1 MIITRTPLR
10 ISFFGGGTDLP
21 GYYRQHEGEV
31 LSTTINKYLYIT
43 CRHMPPFWDYKHR
56 FVYGSK
62 TELVSELNEIDHPAI
77 RETLRFLKIRYGVDM
92 HYNTDIP
99 ARSGIGSSSS
109 FTVGLL
115 NALNGLE
122 GRISSKRQLM
132 RDSIYIEQEMIKE
145 PVGAQDQTAAAFG
158 GLNHI
163 IFRKDG
169 EIEVRPV
176 TIPQKRVEM
185 LNSYLLLVFTGFQR
199 YSKNIEGKKIE
210 NIKQNLSRLDEMKR
224 YVSDALQIL
233 NSDAD
238 IREFGALLN
247 ETWCKKKLLADNVT
261 DQRIDEM
268 YNMGMKNGAIGGKL
282 LGAGGGGF
290 MLFFVSPE
298 NRDNLKRVMNNYVCV
313 PFRFEN
319 TGSQVIYYKQE
330 DESL

>member
-62 TELVSELNEIDHPAI
+62 TELVSELDEIDHPAI
-77 RETLRFLKIRYGVDM
+77 RETLRFLKIGYGVDM

-132 RDSIYIEQEMIKE
+132 RDSIFIEQEMIKE

-176 TIPQKRVEM
+176 TISQKRVEI

-210 NIKQNLSRLDEMKR
+210 NIGQNISNLDEMKH
-224 YVSDALQIL
+224 YVSDALHIL

-247 ETWCKKKLLADNVT
+247 ETWNKKKQLADNVT

-268 YNMGMKNGAIGGKL
+268 YSMGLENGAIGGKL

-290 MLFFVSPE
+290 MLFFVPPE
-298 NRDNLKRVMNNYVCV
+298 NRDTLKRVMANYVCV

-330 DESL
+330 DERL

>member
-21 GYYRQHEGEV
+21 DYYRQHEGEV

-62 TELVSELNEIDHPAI
+62 TELVSELDEIDHPAI
-77 RETLRFLKIRYGVDM
+77 RETLRYLKIDHGVDM

-99 ARSGIGSSSS
+99 AKSGIGSSSS

-122 GRISSKRQLM
+122 GKISSKYQLM

-158 GLNHI
+158 GFNHI
-163 IFRKDG
+163 IFHKDG
-169 EIEVRPV
+169 EIAVRPV
-176 TIPQKRVEM
+176 TIPQKRVEE
-185 LNSYLLLVFTGFQR
+185 LSSHLLLVFTGFQR
-199 YSKNIEGKKIE
+199 YSKNIEEKKIR
-210 NIKQNLSRLDEMKR
+210 NIGQNLSNLDEMKK
-224 YVSDALQIL
+224 YVSDALHIL
-233 NSDAD
+233 NSNED

-247 ETWCKKKLLADNVT
+247 EAWNKKKQLADNVT

-268 YNMGMKNGAIGGKL
+268 YGIGLRNGAIGGKL

-290 MLFFVSPE
+290 MLFFVTPE
-298 NRDNLKRVMNNYVCV
+298 NRERLKQMLNKYVCV
-313 PFRFEN
+313 PFQFEN

-330 DESL
+330 DEKL

>member
-1 MIITRTPLR
+1 M
-10 ISFFGGGTDLP
+10 
-21 GYYRQHEGEV
+21 
-31 LSTTINKYLYIT
+31 
-43 CRHMPPFWDYKHR
+43 
-56 FVYGSK
+56 YGSK
-62 TELVSELNEIDHPAI
+62 TELVSDLDEIDHPAI
-77 RETLRFLKIRYGVDM
+77 RETLRFLKIDYGVDM

-122 GRISSKRQLM
+122 GKISSKHQLM

-158 GLNHI
+158 GFNHI
-163 IFRKDG
+163 IFHKDG
-169 EIEVRPV
+169 EIAVRPV
-176 TIPQKRVEM
+176 TIPQKRVDE
-185 LNSYLLLVFTGFQR
+185 LSAHLLLVFTGFQR
-199 YSKNIEGKKIE
+199 YSKNIEDIKIR
-210 NIKQNLSRLDEMKR
+210 NIERNVSNLDEMKR

-233 NSDAD
+233 NSDVD

-247 ETWCKKKLLADNVT
+247 ETWSKKKQLADNVT

-268 YNMGMKNGAIGGKL
+268 YDIGLNNGAIGGKL

-290 MLFFVSPE
+290 MLFFVTPE
-298 NRDNLKRVMNNYVCV
+298 NREGLKRMLRNYVCV
-313 PFRFEN
+313 PFQFEN

-330 DESL
+330 DEKL